1 MNESDIMPIPFDSFF
16 QTVAHAVFRNIT
28 KKFSSL
34 INASQRMRYITLPI
48 RAMKNLHISY
58 FRIKLTQIVLQIIHR
73 RIQCSP
79 LSKSGIINLI
89 DCIRIGGC
97 HGKHIHLDYIVNVS
111 KITAVFTITVNHGTL
126 VCHQFLHK

>member
-58 FRIKLTQIVLQIIHR
+58 FRIKLTQIFLQIIHQL
-73 RIQCSP
+73 IQCSP
-79 LSKSGIINLI
+79 LNLI

-111 KITAVFTITVNHGTL
+111 KITAVFTITVNNGTL